1 MHFKDFKIKKA
12 IKNKPVTFVAST
24 SDPDRYGDVVDQKG
38 WDLRAY
44 ERNPVILFNHNP
56 QQMPI
61 GRGKAYI
68 KNGQLMIDVEFDKND
83 EQAQKIERKVRDG
96 YINAVSVGFQAS
108 DSISRNR
115 LPTDHKY
122 YGKTGQYFPKSE
134 LLEVS
139 IVTIPANNMATLS
152 KNYVQKISLVDVAM
166 SLIVNKH
173 IISIQE
179 LENGNHLIEFASG
192 MKKEPAERQE
202 AMDDEEEKDHDPEH
216 GDEYKYD
223 DDSEEEKMKD
233 EDSEEEKMKE
243 EDSEEEK
250 MKDEDEEEKSLTGC
264 DTLPF
269 DFNVFLQE
277 LKNYNNRQ

>member
-12 IKNKPVTFVAST
+12 SKDKPVTFVAST

-56 QQMPI
+56 SQMPI

-108 DSISRNR
+108 EAISRNR

-122 YGKTGQYFPKSE
+122 FGKSGQYFPKSE

-152 KNYVQKISLVDVAM
+152 KNYVQKISLLDVAK
-166 SLIVNKH
+166 SFIVNKH
-173 IISIQE
+173 IVSIQE
-179 LENGNHLIEFASG
+179 LDNGNYLVEFAG
-192 MKKEPAERQE
+192 HDMKKDEAERQE
-202 AMDDEEEKDHDPEH
+202 MMDEEEDKAHDPEH
-216 GDEYKYD
+216 GDEYKMEE
-223 DDSEEEKMKD
+223 EEEKTA
-233 EDSEEEKMKE
+233 EEEEEKAGHE
-243 EDSEEEK
+243 E
-250 MKDEDEEEKSLTGC
+250 EEEKSFSVN
-264 DTLPF
+264 DTLGF
-269 DFNVFLQE
+269 DFNEFLQE
-277 LKNYNNRQ
+277 LKTLNKRQ